1 MPRPRPALP
10 CPALQTYAEQPP
22 EGTSQQD
29 LLRMAAAADA
39 FELQRAI
46 AACLTQLAGLP
57 VEQLEWATVI
67 AAFTLPDGVAGHDS
81 SEQLR
86 QQAQAWLQQELGDLE
101 LTLQDEA
108 KCQQLERLPHAALL
122 ALLQDER
129 TRVASEGTA
138 VAAVALWAA
147 AQEAAG
153 SSVALEQ
160 RQQLAG
166 RIRMVQLPIMYLS
179 TVLPRVQWLEGVLTA
194 QHFRAFTAA
203 QSVPAWDRGRF
214 VRCVLINIA
223 ADGSDKWRTW
233 VEAGPRPMS
242 ACGGARAMVQVP
254 AAELSSCFAEDRP
267 GRWASPTI
275 MFGGYG
281 LGLIA
286 IAEGRKIAVGI
297 ALTGRGTRRQPAFG
311 PGAPLLRDTA
321 CVKVDAICVVDGA
334 IKRAKQIIGLCA
346 QGRGWP
352 DFFGEELDMSAGW
365 DPQRLAPFLHD
376 GNLTLYLNVEL
387 V

>member
-1 MPRPRPALP
+1 MP
-10 CPALQTYAEQPP
+10 CPAPQAYTEQLP

-39 FELQRAI
+39 FELQRAM

-57 VEQLEWATVI
+57 VEQLEWATI
-67 AAFTLPDGVAGHDS
+67 TGAFTLPDGVAGHDS
-81 SEQLR
+81 SNQLR
-86 QQAQAWLQQELGDLE
+86 QQAQARLQQELGDLE

-108 KCQQLERLPHAALL
+108 KRQQLERLPHAALL

-166 RIRMVQLPIMYLS
+166 SIRMVQLPSLYLS
-179 TVLPRVQWLEGVLTA
+179 TVLPGVQWLEGVLTA
-194 QHFRAFTAA
+194 QHIHAFTAA
-203 QSVPAWDRGRF
+203 QSVPDDDRGLF
-214 VRCVLINIA
+214 VSSVLINIA
-223 ADGSDKWRTW
+223 ADGSDRWHTW

-242 ACGGARAMVQVP
+242 VRDGVQFDLHVP
-254 AAELSSCFAEDRP
+254 AAELSSCFADNRP

-275 MFGGYG
+275 MFGGYRLGLAAKAEDRKIDVALSLAG
-281 LGLIA
+281 LG
-286 IAEGRKIAVGI
+286 
-297 ALTGRGTRRQPAFG
+297 TGRQPTSG
-311 PGAPLLRDTA
+311 PGALLYEA
-321 CVKVDAICVVDGA
+321 AWIEVAAGCMVDGA
-334 IKRAKQIIGLCA
+334 IKLEKKEIGL
-346 QGRGWP
+346 WTDSLSWL
-352 DFFGEELDMSAGW
+352 DFFGKELDMSAGW

-376 GNLTLYLNVEL
+376 GKLTLRLNVTSLRSPRAAE
-387 V
+387 